1 MAARKPPSIA
11 DVDDVFVSAVDDMCT
26 RRIGP
31 MIDATPAD
39 RAIDAETLRACLR
52 HVATTG
58 YFGARVAESA
68 GGSGLPL
75 TATGVVTESLPAF
88 LAVACIAQ
96 EATTFRIASSGNVS
110 MHERYLPQLIGGE
123 LIAGSC
129 ISEPDVGSGSNE
141 IRTSLRRVGSGR
153 MRLRGVKLWST
164 NAPVADVLVVLARD
178 ESGQLVRIVLDAHAD
193 GVQVNPVETTGL
205 RRGHLAEVVL
215 DVSVSSE
222 NVLSGSTGAR
232 TVLQSSWSLNRASM
246 GLAASALLRSALE
259 AATRYS
265 TERVQ
270 FGRPIG
276 GHQLIQALLADA
288 WAAWQAGRLLAYHA
302 LAVMD
307 TGDPATKEASA
318 AKLFGTEAA
327 VTHISK
333 LQQVAGSYGITPE
346 FPFSQWLADA
356 SMLIFPDGTP
366 QIQRLIMGRDIVGIS
381 AFSPRGSDT
390 RASAATTVDAP
401 ARQALA
407 QQHPPGSGSDT
418 VDLRTRE
425 RASHDG

>member
-1 MAARKPPSIA
+1 MTRTRRPPA
-11 DVDDVFVSAVDDMCT
+11 VAEVDEVFVSAVENMCR
-26 RRIGP
+26 RRIEP
-31 MIDATPAD
+31 IVDATPAD
-39 RAIDAETLRACLR
+39 RAVDAAALRTLLG

-75 TATGVVTESLPAF
+75 TATGVVTESVPAF

-96 EATTFRIASSGNVS
+96 EATTFRIASSGNVA
-110 MHERYLPQLIGGE
+110 MHERYLPQLISGQ

-129 ISEPDVGSGSNE
+129 ISEPDVGSGSND
-141 IRTSLRRVGSGR
+141 IRTSVRGDGPDRV
-153 MRLRGVKLWST
+153 RLHGVKLWST

-178 ESGQLVRIVLDAHAD
+178 DSGQLERVVLDPHTD
-193 GVQVNPVETTGL
+193 GVQINPLRTTGL
-205 RRGHLAEVVL
+205 LRGHLAEVVL
-215 DVSVSSE
+215 DVSVSSD

-246 GLAASALLRSALE
+246 GLTASALLHSALE

-276 GHQLIQALLADA
+276 GHQLIQGLLADA
-288 WAAWQAGRLLAYHA
+288 WTAWQASRLLAYNA
-302 LAVMD
+302 LAVLD
-307 TGDPATKEASA
+307 TGDRATKEASA

-327 VTHISK
+327 VTHIGK

-356 SMLIFPDGTP
+356 TMLIFPDGTP
-366 QIQRLIMGRDIVGIS
+366 QIQRLIIGREMVGIS
-381 AFSPRGSDT
+381 AFGS
-390 RASAATTVDAP
+390 RHAAATAESLAP
-401 ARQALA
+401 PADVN
-407 QQHPPGSGSDT
+407 GSS
-418 VDLRTRE
+418 
-425 RASHDG
+425 AS